1 MQRNLKLKHFSVAAT
16 QQRTQSH
23 GLPVGQGSL
32 GKLAC
37 FNLKRA
43 RMDTLLNTAITA
55 ADNALRTLFAK
66 PHASRPCPTLPAEP
80 TELDADEKAKA
91 GALMRVNHVGEVCAQ
106 ALYAAQAL
114 STRDPV
120 LRQQFID
127 ASREEGDHLAWT
139 HERLAELG
147 ARPSLLNPLWY
158 AGAFGLGL
166 VAGRLGDRLSLG
178 FVMETERQVE
188 SHLASHLEQ
197 LPAGDHA
204 SRAIVAQMKDDEARH
219 ARDAAHAGAQ
229 ALPMPVK
236 ALMRASAKVMT
247 TTARYI

>member
-1 MQRNLKLKHFSVAAT
+1 
-16 QQRTQSH
+16 
-23 GLPVGQGSL
+23 
-32 GKLAC
+32 
-37 FNLKRA
+37 
-43 RMDTLLNTAITA
+43 MDTPLNTAIAA
-55 ADNALRTLFAK
+55 ADSALRTLFAK
-66 PHASRPCPTLPAEP
+66 PRASRGCPTVPAEA
-80 TELDADEKAKA
+80 TVLNEAQKASA

-114 STRDPV
+114 STRDPM
-120 LRQQFID
+120 LRQQFLD

-166 VAGRLGDRLSLG
+166 LAGRLGDRVSLG

-188 SHLASHLEQ
+188 SHLASHLAL
-197 LPAGDHA
+197 LPEGDHA

-219 ARDAAHAGAQ
+219 AADAAQSGAQ
-229 ALPMPVK
+229 ELPLPVK
-236 ALMRASAKVMT
+236 TLMRASAKVMT
-247 TTARYI
+247 TTAHYI